1 MREKMNKKGFTL
13 AELLIVVA
21 IIAVLVAIA
30 IPVFTTQLE
39 KAREST
45 DMADARAYYA
55 EIATALVSGDLYDD
69 DDHDTIHVGNNLTA
83 TASFDAGVVTA
94 VEVTG
99 WEAHQTVVG
108 WQSGDQVMAGV
119 TVDEGDDW
127 TGAISITYEF
137 AADADGDPYLDDVT
151 VETAP

>member
-69 DDHDTIHVGNNLTA
+69 DDHSTIHVGANLEAEGEFT
-83 TASFDAGVVTA
+83 DGVITTVT
-94 VEVTG
+94 VSG
-99 WEAHQTVVG
+99 WEAHQTVAE
-108 WQSGDQVMAGV
+108 WQSGEQEIAGV
-119 TVDEGDDW
+119 IIDATDNWVGATSIVYTFDVDD
-127 TGAISITYEF
+127 
-137 AADADGDPYLDDVT
+137 DGDPYLDDV
-151 VETAP
+151 EATAP